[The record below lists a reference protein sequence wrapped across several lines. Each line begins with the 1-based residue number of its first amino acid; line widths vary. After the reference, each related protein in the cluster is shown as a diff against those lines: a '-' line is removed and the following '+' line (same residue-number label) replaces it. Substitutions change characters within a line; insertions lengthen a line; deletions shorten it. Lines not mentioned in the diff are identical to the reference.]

1 MKKTAIQQLRNDII
15 IEMKLGY
22 ISEHSGC
29 RVLNHIDNLYIE
41 EEKEQIKILTDALE
55 RIKDWDDEIHSE
67 WDDQGEFASYTLK
80 TYNQT
85 YNNENTNS
93 DSRL

>member
-1 MKKTAIQQLRNDII
+1 MKTAIQQLRNDII

-29 RVLNHIDNLYIE
+29 RVLNHIDNLYLE
-41 EEKEQIKILTDALE
+41 EEKKQITKAVDYGCSDWGSA
-55 RIKDWDDEIHSE
+55 KD
-67 WDDQGEFASYTLK
+67 GEKY
-80 TYNQT
+80 YNET

-93 DSRL
+93 DSRI